1 MRFLKV
7 RENKKAGIQ
16 CDKSEFEQAR
26 MKKSESGWDL
36 VPKNIQVVDQK
47 IFRSWSTKLEKQ
59 ER

>member
-1 MRFLKV
+1 MKV